1 VERTPDAPRDGA
13 LFHPTFAQ
21 CSGGR
26 RLALTNGETRLTE
39 LNLFK
44 ATNIAHGPLAT
55 VKLPL
60 RLRPA
65 YHGSWAESA
74 RVIPARLNGEG

>member
-1 VERTPDAPRDGA
+1 V
-13 LFHPTFAQ
+13 Q
-21 CSGGR
+21 
-26 RLALTNGETRLTE
+26 ALTNGETMRTE
-39 LNLFK
+39 LNLFE
-44 ATNIAHGPLAT
+44 ATSITKGPLAT

-74 RVIPARLNGEG
+74 RVKSASLSGEG